1 MRFLKKVTKLHAE
14 MEAVLAELDRAMN
27 QQSRERTQ
35 AESNL
40 CSYWGIDFG
49 DGNVKD
55 IVF

>member
-1 MRFLKKVTKLHAE
+1 MRFLEKVTKLRAE
-14 MEAVLAELDRAMN
+14 MEAVLAELDRAMD
-27 QQSRERTQ
+27 QRSRERTQ

-49 DGNVKD
+49 DGNVED